1 MKTTSNN
8 LINNYFVLLKSL
20 SSDDKLELI
29 AKLSQ
34 SMESQSKEMD
44 TDKSWLSLFGALE
57 LEIPVEEFLADIKIE
72 RNFHDKSFEL

>member
-57 LEIPVEEFLADIKIE
+57 LEIPVEEYLADIKRE